1 MNNQP
6 PICIYFAGADGTGKT
21 TLCLY
26 VAKTYGLPMINE
38 VARSVLADS
47 RKTFAEIRTTGA
59 ASSEFQA
66 EVFRRQF
73 EAEAQLEPPYVSDR
87 TVDNLAYAEEHA
99 RNFGKLFHAVKAE
112 YLASLRQSIVFLVR
126 PQRALRPQAST
137 DPFRLLS
144 EWEGQVRIDAVVETL
159 FQIWSIPYIPIVEV
173 DSSRRERLVDWCLQ
187 AHGFRPASGAKP

>member
-1 MNNQP
+1 
-6 PICIYFAGADGTGKT
+6 
-21 TLCLY
+21 
-26 VAKTYGLPMINE
+26 
-38 VARSVLADS
+38 
-47 RKTFAEIRTTGA
+47 
-59 ASSEFQA
+59 
-66 EVFRRQF
+66 VFRRQF

-99 RNFGKLFHAVKAE
+99 RNFGKLFHTVKAE

-159 FQIWSIPYIPIVEV
+159 FQIWNIPYIPIVEV
-173 DSSRRERLVDWCLQ
+173 DSSRRERLVDWCL
-187 AHGFRPASGAKP
+187 AARGFKAVGQ